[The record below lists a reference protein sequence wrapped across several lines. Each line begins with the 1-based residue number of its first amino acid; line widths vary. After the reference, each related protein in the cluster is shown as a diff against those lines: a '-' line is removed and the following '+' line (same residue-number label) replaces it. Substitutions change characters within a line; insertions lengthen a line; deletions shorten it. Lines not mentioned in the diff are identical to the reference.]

1 MTAVSFRNITKRFK
15 NAADSIFQDLNLS
28 VEAGEFVTIVGTS
41 GCGKTTLLKMI
52 NRLVDYDS
60 GALYVNGTDVKTAD
74 AIRLRR
80 GIGYVIQQSGLFPHM
95 TVFENIALVPG
106 LLKWDKERI
115 VKRVK
120 ELMEL
125 VNLDYGEFHRRHP
138 ARLSGGQQQRVG
150 LARALAVDPDILL
163 FDEPFGAID
172 AINRVNLQNE
182 ILRIHRMH
190 KDSNFQAP
198 ASGKT
203 YLFVTHDINEALK
216 LGTRTLVMHRGR
228 VMQFDSPENLL
239 RNPANDFVRELLK
252 DAYGYVRDGGG
263 I

>member
-1 MTAVSFRNITKRFK
+1 MMTAVSFRNITKRFK
-15 NAADSIFQDLNLS
+15 NAADGIFGGFNLS

-41 GCGKTTLLKMI
+41 GCGKTMLLKMI

-60 GALYVNGTDVKTAD
+60 GELYVNGTEVKAAD
-74 AIRLRR
+74 PIRLRR

-95 TVFENIALVPG
+95 TVFENVAVVPR
-106 LLKWDKERI
+106 LLKWDRKRI
-115 VKRVK
+115 AERVK
-120 ELMEL
+120 ELLAL
-125 VNLDYGEFHRRHP
+125 VNLDYAEFSGRHP
-138 ARLSGGQQQRVG
+138 AQLSGGQQQRVG

-182 ILRIHRMH
+182 ILRIHRLQ
-190 KDSNFQAP
+190 KDT

-216 LGTRTLVMHRGR
+216 LGTRTLVMHRGEI
-228 VMQFDSPENLL
+228 MQFDSPENLL

-252 DAYGYVRDGGG
+252 DAYGYVREGDG

>member
-1 MTAVSFRNITKRFK
+1 VSFKRVTKRFQ
-15 NAADSIFQDLNLS
+15 NAAHSVIEDFDLA

-60 GALYVNGTDVKTAD
+60 GELRVNGAEVKSAD

-95 TVFENIALVPG
+95 TVFENVALVPR
-106 LLKWDKERI
+106 LLKWDRARI
-115 VKRVK
+115 ARRV
-120 ELMEL
+120 EEMLAL
-125 VNLDYGEFHRRHP
+125 VNLDYAEFHKRRP
-138 ARLSGGQQQRVG
+138 AQLSGGQQQRVG

-163 FDEPFGAID
+163 LDEPFGAID

-182 ILRIHRMH
+182 LLRIHRLQ
-190 KDSNFQAP
+190 KDA
-198 ASGKT
+198 ASEKT

-216 LGTRTLVMHRGR
+216 LGMRTLVMHRGAL
-228 VMQFDSPENLL
+228 MQFDTPETLL
-239 RNPANDFVRELLK
+239 RHPANDFVRELLK
-252 DAYGYVRDGGG
+252 DAQGYMDGGDG